1 MKKGEQTKQM
11 ILEIGLDM
19 ASQFGLE
26 SVSIGSLAKAAGMSK
41 SGVFAHFES
50 KENLQVEILK
60 YAAELFSA
68 GVIVPALKTEAGIPR
83 IKALVNNW
91 VAWTERMTG
100 GCIFVSTSTEFSDR
114 PGKVRTTLLGQQE
127 DWLDCLRRIAQSAI
141 KVGDLRKGID
151 CDQFAFDLYS
161 LLLGFYLYHGLL
173 HNSDT
178 KKRQEAALKRLL
190 ADYQ

>member
-11 ILEIGLDM
+11 ILDVGLSM
-19 ASQFGLE
+19 ASHSGLE
-26 SVSIGSLAKAAGMSK
+26 SVSIGSLAKATGMSK

-60 YAAELFSA
+60 YAAGLFSA
-68 GVIVPALKTEAGIPR
+68 GVIVPAMKTEAGIPR
-83 IKALVNNW
+83 IKALVNKW
-91 VAWTERMTG
+91 ISWTERMTG

-114 PGKVRTTLLGQQE
+114 PGNVRKTLLGQQE

-141 KVGDLRKGID
+141 RVGDLRKDVD

-161 LLLGFYLYHGLL
+161 LLLGFYLYYELL
-173 HNSDT
+173 QNSDT
-178 KKRQEAALKRLL
+178 KKHQEAALERLL

>member
-26 SVSIGSLAKAAGMSK
+26 SVSIGFLAKATGMSK

-68 GVIVPALKTEAGIPR
+68 GVIVPALQTKAGIPR

-114 PGKVRTTLLGQQE
+114 PGRVRETLLGQQE
-127 DWLDCLRRIAQSAI
+127 DWLDCLRKIAQSAI
-141 KVGDLRKGID
+141 KVGDLRKDID

>member
-26 SVSIGSLAKAAGMSK
+26 SVSIGSLAKASGMSK

-50 KENLQVEILK
+50 KENLEVEILK
-60 YAAELFSA
+60 YAAELFA
-68 GVIVPALKTEAGIPR
+68 EAVVVPALKTEAGIPR
-83 IKALVNNW
+83 IKAIVNNW
-91 VAWTERMTG
+91 IKLTENMTG
-100 GCIFVSTSTEFSDR
+100 GCIFVSTSTEFSNR
-114 PGKVRTTLLGQQE
+114 PGKVRKTLLAQQE
-127 DWLDCLRRIAQSAI
+127 EWLHVLRRIAKSAI
-141 KVGDLRKGID
+141 KVGDLRKDID

-161 LLLGFYLYHGLL
+161 LLLGFYLYHELL
-173 HNSDT
+173 QNSDT
-178 KKRQEAALKRLL
+178 KKRQETALERLL

>member
-26 SVSIGSLAKAAGMSK
+26 SVSIGSLAKATGMSK

-91 VAWTERMTG
+91 VAWTEKMTG

-114 PGKVRTTLLGQQE
+114 PGKVRKTLLAQQE
-127 DWLDCLRRIAQSAI
+127 DWLDCLRRIAESAI
-141 KVGDLRKGID
+141 KVGDLRKNID

-161 LLLGFYLYHGLL
+161 LLLGFYLYHQLL

-190 ADYQ
+190 ADYR

>member
-11 ILEIGLDM
+11 ILEVGLNT
-19 ASQFGLE
+19 AGHSGLE
-26 SVSIGSLAKAAGMSK
+26 SVSIGSLAKATGMSK

-60 YAAELFSA
+60 YAADLFSG

-91 VAWTERMTG
+91 IAWTERMTG
-100 GCIFVSTSTEFSDR
+100 GCIFVSTSSEFSDR
-114 PGKVRTTLLGQQE
+114 PGKVRKTLLGQQE
-127 DWLDCLRRIAQSAI
+127 GWLDCLRRIAQSAI
-141 KVGDLRKGID
+141 KVGDLRKDTD

-161 LLLGFYLYHGLL
+161 LLLGFYLYHELL

-178 KKRQEAALKRLL
+178 KKRQEAALERLL

>member
-11 ILEIGLDM
+11 ILEAGLNT

-26 SVSIGSLAKAAGMSK
+26 SVSIGSLAKATGMSK

-60 YAAELFSA
+60 YAAELFA
-68 GVIVPALKTEAGIPR
+68 AAVVVPALKTEAGIPR
-83 IKALVNNW
+83 IKAIVNNW
-91 VAWTERMTG
+91 IELTENMTG
-100 GCIFVSTSTEFSDR
+100 GCIFVSTSTEFSNR
-114 PGKVRTTLLGQQE
+114 PGKVRKILLAQQE
-127 DWLDCLRRIAQSAI
+127 EWLDVLRRIAQSAI
-141 KVGDLRKGID
+141 KAGDLRKDID

-161 LLLGFYLYHGLL
+161 LLLGFYLYHELL

-178 KKRQEAALKRLL
+178 KKRQETALERLL

>member
-26 SVSIGSLAKAAGMSK
+26 SVSIGSLAKATGMSK

-50 KENLQVEILK
+50 KENLEVEILK
-60 YAAELFSA
+60 YAAELFA
-68 GVIVPALKTEAGIPR
+68 QAVVVPALKTEAGIPR
-83 IKALVNNW
+83 IKAIVNNW
-91 VAWTERMTG
+91 IKLTENMTG
-100 GCIFVSTSTEFSDR
+100 GCIFVSTSTEFSNR
-114 PGKVRTTLLGQQE
+114 PGKVRKTLLAQQE
-127 DWLDCLRRIAQSAI
+127 EWLDVLRKVAQSAI
-141 KVGDLRKGID
+141 KVGDLRKDID

-161 LLLGFYLYHGLL
+161 LLLGFYLYHELL
-173 HNSDT
+173 QNSDT
-178 KKRQEAALKRLL
+178 KKRQETALERLL